1 MPEYRRTFP
10 GRPEEIRNARQ
21 WTRDILNGSPYVE
34 DAALVVTELG
44 SNALLHTASGEDTGT
59 FRVSLGTSG
68 EGITVSVAGL
78 GAAKTEP
85 SVQAPAE
92 EDPHGRG
99 LGLVVALAQ
108 HVDIDGDE
116 HGRTITAYLLPVP
129 AGQVIAC

>member
-10 GRPEEIRNARQ
+10 GRPEELRNVRQ
-21 WTRDILNGSPYVE
+21 WTRHILSGSPRVE

-44 SNALLHTASGEDTGT
+44 SNALLHTASGDEPGT
-59 FRVSLGTSG
+59 FRVSLATSG
-68 EGITVSVAGL
+68 GGITVSVADL
-78 GAAKTEP
+78 GAAKNEP
-85 SVQAPAE
+85 SVQDPAE

-116 HGRTITAYLLPVP
+116 HGRTITAYLMPVP
-129 AGQVIAC
+129 AEPVIAC